1 MTAGRRLVLRAVA
14 LAAYIGLAAVAMVY
28 ASQWQERQ
36 IDATRPALAEFQNT
50 IHLSTRLQGDTH
62 HKGGVRY
69 LIDGRELACGLS
81 YLGTT
86 RSCREVLHSLDI
98 GIPLTVDVA
107 LIRCGSGER
116 WLARTIILNDGSSY
130 ATTPEQMMQNWELD
144 SRSLI
149 PEINFLIAAVFF
161 GVPLVFVL
169 VFWLASRLPR
179 VEPRTAKV
187 RVIDGNR
194 PWG

>member
-1 MTAGRRLVLRAVA
+1 MRAVA
-14 LAAYIGLAAVAMVY
+14 LTAYIGLAVVAMVY
-28 ASQWQERQ
+28 ASRWQERQ
-36 IDATRPALAEFQNT
+36 IDAMRPTPAEFQNT
-50 IHLSTRLQGDTH
+50 IHLATTLQGDTH

-69 LIDGRELACGLS
+69 LIDGRELACGVS
-81 YLGTT
+81 YMGTT
-86 RSCREVLHSLDI
+86 RSCREVFHSLHI
-98 GIPLTVDVA
+98 GTPLTVDVA

-116 WLARTIILNDGSSY
+116 WLARTITLNDGSSY

-161 GVPLVFVL
+161 GVPLVFVF

-187 RVIDGNR
+187 RVIDGNK